1 MQVAGRGCSH
11 RGNSLCKGP
20 GLGAWPGVM
29 GIASQDLKAESGWH
43 ITVLQYYFQRI
54 TLPYSTLL
62 SCNWRN
68 CVSAHYHR

>member
-43 ITVLQYYFQRI
+43 RVGASRA
-54 TLPYSTLL
+54 
-62 SCNWRN
+62 RG
-68 CVSAHYHR
+68 